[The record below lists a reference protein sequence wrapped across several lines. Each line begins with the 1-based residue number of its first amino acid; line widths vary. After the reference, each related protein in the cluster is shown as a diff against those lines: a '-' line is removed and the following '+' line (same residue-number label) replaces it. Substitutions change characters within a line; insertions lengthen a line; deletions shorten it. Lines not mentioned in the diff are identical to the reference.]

1 MGSNVNP
8 QTPTLSH
15 QQQPHN
21 ACIQGTADS
30 RPSPDSST
38 VGFLEPF
45 ISTVTSSNPRK
56 AIRRVCRVC
65 GCRTLIDEEVLFR
78 LRFYCS
84 NCCSHTELNKSYQ
97 LQIACIHPT
106 IHTFVEQLLCATLV
120 MIQWRPDKRHHQANS
135 QRLETGWVK
144 DRMLQSLKPVFSQ
157 APIVPYFCLYH
168 DIPLLFGSE
177 SVGYA
182 TNGSLLAGP
191 HTDLADEV

>member
-97 LQIACIHPT
+97 LQISVSLPNGGLASTVMYDDTAEDLLGVTAYRYDQIACIHPT

-135 QRLETGWVK
+135 QRL
-144 DRMLQSLKPVFSQ
+144 
-157 APIVPYFCLYH
+157 
-168 DIPLLFGSE
+168 LFGSE